1 MRFDASSPSG
11 SRPTAVTDKSAGVGR
26 AAAIYARRQPPPA
39 PGTVPAAPGAADH
52 PAHVSPMGRLLRD
65 LHGLKSNDPSA
76 FANVTASIAARLHEI
91 AATEPEEVA
100 ERLDKLAERFSQ
112 ASQNGNLTS
121 FRPSE
126 QASFRALRGPAAY
139 AQQQQQEDRQEI
151 RTEVR
156 SAIDQVL
163 SQYLL
168 DAAPDETAGA
178 SDDVQTGS
186 DAPTTPSLTVSA

>member
-1 MRFDASSPSG
+1 MGFDASSPLG

-39 PGTVPAAPGAADH
+39 PGALPSNPGPGDH
-52 PAHVSPMGRLLRD
+52 HPHVSPMGRLLRD
-65 LHGLKSNDPSA
+65 LHGLKSNDPNA
-76 FANVTASIAARLHEI
+76 FATVTASIATRLHEI
-91 AATEPEEVA
+91 ATTEPEEVA

-112 ASQNGNLTS
+112 ASQTGNLAS
-121 FRPSE
+121 LRPSE
-126 QASFRALRGPAAY
+126 QMSFRALRGPAAY
-139 AQQQQQEDRQEI
+139 TQQQQQEDRQEI

-163 SQYLL
+163 SQYLV
-168 DAAPDETAGA
+168 DAEPEMGA
-178 SDDVQTGS
+178 TPTGMQTDS